1 MNDNKKD
8 IDVNKDKEK
17 DKRCFKEMSKLEDE
31 AAMLEALREMVQT
44 PDIDTRQKHSGVTK
58 SLRVEEHEKTWEE
71 KVKRKARVPQLQNAD
86 SIASLLEKSEQP
98 SCSNPQKQSKK
109 PVKKPVTSPMKP
121 KEDLKSFSSENQVE
135 QIKKHIEKS
144 KTPPKNPS
152 APAGS
157 PCTSESTRRVCV
169 QIEERKKPLKLSR
182 SKSEGDRFQIRKASS
197 FFAENLCPIDPVQ
210 LSLSSVTEQLSQ
222 QQIHKLWRI
231 ESAST
236 PKFHAFPHQM
246 VSTQT
251 PLKEGITVATNT
263 DGEFDSSLY
272 KRQQQQQEDEHQTG
286 IINILT
292 VPCRKNLNYETV
304 GEQQEPHNEDMMTPK
319 PPEQATSSVIF
330 KNLPMFGRVADEEAE
345 MAEDAA
351 PAVDHPKLTLTTG
364 IRKLLGG
371 TETSSSDAEIKPT
384 ICALAPKGLRR
395 DEFAATPKE
404 SKADTMLAL
413 DVGCLKKPKKSLP
426 IRDLSL
432 GPTTQKLAMDR
443 VDLSLSK
450 PRLITRAAQF
460 LDPPSR
466 PAPAPIYAPLS
477 IRTSTSIPTSST
489 TPASTSSNPAIP
501 TISISASPNSSTPPT
516 AVTAFSIAASKS
528 AVRKVLK
535 TTTPSLGLPLKA
547 MPECEMPS
555 QQLKVERLTVPP
567 DAEKPTEMDDTISKV
582 LQSSFVKALGPYKEQ
597 PKENTTTLNEVV
609 VLPEEQETQ
618 VGKNDLNLQQMQ
630 HKEAEKE
637 EESLRKSDSMRTI
650 TIIGRDTNIRSK
662 YEDHCHL
669 DRQQGVDKRASRK
682 LIFACILCVI
692 FMIVEVIGG
701 ILSKSLAIA
710 TDAAH
715 LLTDLAGFMISLF
728 AIHLAGRPSSQRFN
742 FGWYRAEV
750 IGAMLSV
757 YFIWVIT
764 GILVFLAVQRL
775 RTGVHEVDATIM
787 LISAVL
793 AILVN
798 VIMACQ
804 LNHGHSHGAAEI
816 SESHRIPRKVNIEVN
831 DLPSNITMTTVT
843 TALNTSKSL
852 VVIDREPEF
861 VNASVST
868 YQALHQN
875 HQAENINVRAAMIHV
890 IGDIIQGVGV
900 FVAALIIYFNPAW
913 AFVDSICTFIFSII
927 VLVVTFRILRD
938 VIMVLMEATPDYMDY
953 EEVHRLFLS
962 IDGVVHVHNLRIW
975 ALSID
980 KVALSAHLA
989 IRKDAD
995 PQVILEMAKTLIHQR
1010 YSLFETTIQIEE
1022 YRSNMQ
1028 VETCAREGTTAKL
1041 KEHQDST
1048 SQPNL

>member
-1 MNDNKKD
+1 MNDNKKE
-8 IDVNKDKEK
+8 IDVNKDQDK
-17 DKRCFKEMSKLEDE
+17 DKRCFKEISNVEDE

-44 PDIDTRQKHSGVTK
+44 PDIDSLQKHSRVTK
-58 SLRVEEHEKTWEE
+58 SPLVEEHEKTWEE
-71 KVKRKARVPQLQNAD
+71 KVKRKARVPQLQNED
-86 SIASLLEKSEQP
+86 SIANLLEKSEQP
-98 SCSNPQKQSKK
+98 SCSKPQKQIKK
-109 PVKKPVTSPMKP
+109 PVKKPVTSPTKP
-121 KEDLKSFSSENQVE
+121 KEDVKSLSSKNQVE
-135 QIKKHIEKS
+135 QVKKHIEKP
-144 KTPPKNPS
+144 KTPPKKAS
-152 APAGS
+152 ALVGS

-182 SKSEGDRFQIRKASS
+182 SKSENDRFPLRKASS
-197 FFAENLCPIDPVQ
+197 IFAETLCPIDSVQ
-210 LSLSSVTEQLSQ
+210 LGLSSVTEQLSQ
-222 QQIHKLWRI
+222 QQIQKLLRI

-246 VSTQT
+246 VGTQT
-251 PLKEGITVATNT
+251 PVKEGITVATNT
-263 DGEFDSSLY
+263 DVEFDYNLY
-272 KRQQQQQEDEHQTG
+272 KRQQEDEHQTG

-304 GEQQEPHNEDMMTPK
+304 GEQAEPLNEDMMTPK

-330 KNLPMFGRVADEEAE
+330 KNLPTFGRVADEEAE
-345 MAEDAA
+345 KAEDT
-351 PAVDHPKLTLTTG
+351 PPPQLTLTTG
-364 IRKLLGG
+364 IRMLLGG
-371 TETSSSDAEIKPT
+371 TETSSSDLEIKPT

-395 DEFAATPKE
+395 EEFAGTSSTE
-404 SKADTMLAL
+404 SKADTLLAL
-413 DVGCLKKPKKSLP
+413 DVGCLKKPKKALP
-426 IRDLSL
+426 IRDLTL
-432 GPTTQKLAMDR
+432 EPITQKLVTDR
-443 VDLSLSK
+443 VELSLSK
-450 PRLITRAAQF
+450 PRFIARAAQF

-466 PAPAPIYAPLS
+466 PAPTPIYAPLAT
-477 IRTSTSIPTSST
+477 RTSSFDSTSTPTST
-489 TPASTSSNPAIP
+489 TLASTSSHPPIP
-501 TISISASPNSSTPPT
+501 EISISASPNTSTPPT
-516 AVTAFSIAASKS
+516 AATAFSKS
-528 AVRKVLK
+528 AVCKVLK
-535 TTTPSLGLPLKA
+535 TTTTSLGLTLKA
-547 MPECEMPS
+547 MPECELPS
-555 QQLKVERLTVPP
+555 QQLRVELLT
-567 DAEKPTEMDDTISKV
+567 ETERPTEMDDSISKV
-582 LQSSFVKALGPYKEQ
+582 VKSSFVKALGPHKEQ
-597 PKENTTTLNEVV
+597 PKENITTLNEVV

-618 VGKNDLNLQQMQ
+618 VDKNDSNLEQMQ
-630 HKEAEKE
+630 HKEAGKE
-637 EESLRKSDSMRTI
+637 EEALRKSESMRTI
-650 TIIGRDTNIRSK
+650 TIIGRDTNIRTK

-669 DRQQGVDKRASRK
+669 DRQHGVDKRASRK

-728 AIHLAGRPSSQRFN
+728 SIHLAGRPSSQRFN

-750 IGAMLSV
+750 IGAMVSV

-775 RTGVHEVDATIM
+775 RTGVHDVDAVIM
-787 LISAVL
+787 LISSVL

-804 LNHGHSHGAAEI
+804 LNHGHSHGAAAI
-816 SESHRIPRKVNIEVN
+816 NESHRIPRKVNIELN
-831 DLPSNITMTTVT
+831 DLPSNITMNTVT
-843 TALNTSKSL
+843 TALNASKSL

-868 YQALHQN
+868 YQAHHQC

-890 IGDIIQGVGV
+890 IGDIIQSVGV

-953 EEVHRLFLS
+953 DEVHRLFLS

-995 PQVILEMAKTLIHQR
+995 PHVILEMAKTLIHQR
-1010 YSLFETTIQIEE
+1010 YNLFETTIQIEE
-1022 YRSNMQ
+1022 YRSSMDL
-1028 VETCAREGTTAKL
+1028 ETSTRDRTKAKL

-1048 SQPNL
+1048 SQINL